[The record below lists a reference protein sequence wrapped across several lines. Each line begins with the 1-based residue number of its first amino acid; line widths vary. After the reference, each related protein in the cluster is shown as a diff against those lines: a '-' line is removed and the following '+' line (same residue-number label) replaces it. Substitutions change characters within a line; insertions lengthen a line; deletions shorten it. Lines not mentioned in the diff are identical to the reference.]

1 MTEATAS
8 ARATHEEKG
17 TGPMEFSVK
26 KFDLLEEL
34 QLTQGVVE
42 RKTTIPI
49 LSNLIC
55 EAKGNRLTITATDL
69 ELSIRTSCEAKVK
82 KEGSGTIPAKKLL
95 ELVRLLPDGEIKFK
109 LLENHWMQIT
119 SDRKNYKLVGMSKE
133 NFPAL
138 PNFPHALVKI
148 PAKLLANV
156 IAKTTFAISLEE
168 SRYTLNGALLVLK
181 PGSLTMV
188 ATDGHR
194 LAMAELDYKF
204 EGFSTETRV
213 LVPKKAMTEVQRLA
227 AEAGDEDL
235 VDFAQDESHLFFQ
248 FGGRLLTSRQLTG
261 QFPNFEAVLPRDANK
276 TIVLERGELQD
287 ALRRV
292 SQLSDQRSHAVK
304 FMFAK
309 EGVEISASSP
319 EYGEAKEVIEKEF
332 KGETI
337 AIGFNAQ
344 YLLDFLAAASD
355 GPISFELKDDQS
367 AGQLRPLAEETS
379 RYRYVVMPMRI

>member
-1 MTEATAS
+1 MSPETS
-8 ARATHEEKG
+8 ARTAHE
-17 TGPMEFSVK
+17 MEYSVK

-34 QLTQGVVE
+34 LLTQGVVE

-49 LSNLIC
+49 LSNLLC

-69 ELSIRTSCEAKVK
+69 ELSIRTSCEAKIK
-82 KEGSGTIPAKKLL
+82 KEGAGTIPAKKLL

-109 LLENHWMQIT
+109 LLENHWVQIT
-119 SDRKNYKLVGMSKE
+119 SDRKTYKLVGMSKE

-138 PNFPHALVKI
+138 PAFPHALVKI
-148 PAKLLANV
+148 PAKLIADV

-181 PGSLTMV
+181 PNSITMV

-194 LAMAELDYKF
+194 LAMVETDHKF
-204 EGFSTETRV
+204 EGFSNETRV
-213 LVPKKAMTEVQRLA
+213 LIPKKAMTEVQRLVGKSGDDVQ
-227 AEAGDEDL
+227 AEFG
-235 VDFAQDESHLFFQ
+235 QDDSDLFFQ
-248 FGGRLLTSRQLTG
+248 IGGRLLTSRKLTG
-261 QFPNFEAVLPRDANK
+261 QFPNYEAVLPRDANK
-276 TIVLERGELQD
+276 TVALERVELQE

-292 SQLSDQRSHAVK
+292 SQLADQRSHAVK
-304 FMFAK
+304 FMLSK
-309 EGVEISASSP
+309 EGLELSASSP

-337 AIGFNAQ
+337 SIGFNAQ
-344 YLLDFLAAASD
+344 YLLDFLAAAAD
-355 GPISFELKDDQS
+355 GPISFELKDEQS
-367 AGQLRPLAEETS
+367 AGQLRPLADEST

>member
-1 MTEATAS
+1 MSPETS
-8 ARATHEEKG
+8 ARTAQE
-17 TGPMEFSVK
+17 MEFSVK

-34 QLTQGVVE
+34 LLTQGVVE

-49 LSNLIC
+49 LSNLLV

-69 ELSIRTSCEAKVK
+69 ELRIRTSLQGKVQ
-82 KEGSGTIPAKKLL
+82 KEGAGTIPAKKLL
-95 ELVRLLPDGEIKFK
+95 ELVRLLPDEEIRFK
-109 LLENHWMQIT
+109 LLENHWVQIT
-119 SDRKNYKLVGMSKE
+119 SDRRNYKLVGMAKD

-148 PAKLLANV
+148 PAKLLADV

-181 PGSLTMV
+181 PNSITMV

-194 LAMAELDYKF
+194 LAMVEIDHKF
-204 EGFSTETRV
+204 EGFSNETRV
-213 LVPKKAMTEVQRLA
+213 LVPKKAMTEIQRLA
-227 AEAGDEDL
+227 AESGDEAV

-248 FGGRLLTSRQLTG
+248 FGGRLLTSRKLTG
-261 QFPNFEAVLPRDANK
+261 QFPNYEAVLPRDANK
-276 TIVLERGELQD
+276 TVALERGELQD

-292 SQLSDQRSHAVK
+292 SQLADQRSHAVK
-304 FMFAK
+304 FMLAK
-309 EGVEISASSP
+309 EGLELSASSP

-337 AIGFNAQ
+337 SIGFNAQ
-344 YLLDFLAAASD
+344 YLLDFLAAAAD
-355 GPISFELKDDQS
+355 GPISFELKDEQS
-367 AGQLRPLAEETS
+367 AGQLRPLADEST